1 MYYIV
6 PSADQTPQGFVVRRD
21 SVAENYVL
29 PLEENTVPQLRSLAR
44 WLNITGKG
52 QASKPELV
60 EEIQKRLTLVPL
72 ETAAAVHPILAAP
85 VPSTSADCASR
96 VAALVLLGRQDPLV
110 RVHAGWAIEQA
121 EAQMRTL
128 VIEEQRAAYAAEEAR
143 WREPAWMADAL
154 PSAPAG
160 PHYKIM
166 LRTGEQEHDG
176 YCTGTE
182 EDELYVSA
190 WEESTVYLPV
200 TSVDAA
206 AFNAKGLWSNGGGGG
221 HCCCGARTL
230 TELTGWERVG

>member
-6 PSADQTPQGFVVRRD
+6 PSDDQTPAGFVIRRD
-21 SVAENYVL
+21 SATVIYML
-29 PLEENTVPQLRSLAR
+29 PLEVNTVTNLRSLAK

-52 QASKPELV
+52 RAATPELV
-60 EEIQKRLTLVPL
+60 EEIRKRLTLVPL

-85 VPSTSADCASR
+85 VPPTSAECASR
-96 VAALVLLGRQDPLV
+96 VAALVLLSRQDPTV

-143 WREPAWMADAL
+143 WREPAWMANVL
-154 PSAPAG
+154 TEAPTG
-160 PHYKIM
+160 PHYKIQ
-166 LRTGEQEHDG
+166 LRAGEQEHDG

-182 EDELYVSA
+182 EDDLYVSA

-200 TSVDAA
+200 ASVDAA
-206 AFNAKGLWSNGGGGG
+206 ALNAKDLWSNGGGGG